1 MDRRKL
7 LLVIAAVVAVLGVAL
22 VFVYAKGADKRAA
35 EKFDTIEVLV
45 AAKKIAPGESF
56 DEALESGKFEL
67 ADVTQGQVLE
77 GAGDESDQFEGS
89 VALTTVYPG
98 EQLVPAKFGGAFDV
112 EAQTTLPIPEG
123 KVAISILV
131 NDDGRVGKFLAPG
144 AEVAIIFTDIDRTT
158 QEPILT
164 KTLLKRVMLLAA
176 GSTSSLNGGG
186 NEDVSAEDAPDAQN
200 EEEIQQLL
208 TVAVSQ
214 RDAERVRFA
223 EKDGELTAALLNG
236 ASDTDDTTDGIVKDT
251 LLKAE
256 N

>member
-7 LLVIAAVVAVLGVAL
+7 LLVVAAVIAVLGVAL

-35 EKFDTIEVLV
+35 EKFDTVEVLV
-45 AAKKIAPGESF
+45 ANKKVNPGESF
-56 DEALESGKFEL
+56 DEALERGKFEL
-67 ADVTQGQVLE
+67 ADVAEGQVLE
-77 GAGDESDQFEGS
+77 GAGDESDGFEGS
-89 VALTTVYPG
+89 VALTTVFPG
-98 EQLVPAKFGGAFDV
+98 EQLVPDKFGGAFDV

-144 AEVAIIFTDIDRTT
+144 AEVAILFTDIDRTT
-158 QEPILT
+158 QEPVLT

-176 GSTSSLNGGG
+176 GSTSSLNGG
-186 NEDVSAEDAPDAQN
+186 NENTSAEDSPDAQN
-200 EEEIQQLL
+200 EEAIQQLL
-208 TVAVSQ
+208 TIAVSQ

-251 LLKAE
+251 LLKADD
-256 N
+256 